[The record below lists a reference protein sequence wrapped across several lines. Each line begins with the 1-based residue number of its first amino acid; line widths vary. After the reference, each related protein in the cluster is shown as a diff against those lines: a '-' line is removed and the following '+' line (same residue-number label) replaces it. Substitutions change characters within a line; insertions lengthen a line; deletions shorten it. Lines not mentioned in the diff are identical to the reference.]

1 MKLKVSQ
8 LIEKLGEY
16 NPEADVDVIA
26 MNKRQ
31 DFSLTYGDCEGATKE
46 GCTVV
51 SFYVDELNQSESA
64 G

>member
-1 MKLKVSQ
+1 MRMKVSELVEQ
-8 LIEKLGEY
+8 LGNY
-16 NPEADVDVIA
+16 NPDADVDVIA

-46 GCTVV
+46 NCAVV